1 MVALSIDRLE
11 LQRPSRTRLLKI
23 AANARKEANACN
35 SNSSPVTP
43 SIDRLELQ
51 RPSRT
56 RPLKIACNSNS
67 SPVTP
72 SIDRRELLAGA
83 IAGGASLASSVDSPA
98 LADPIGPP
106 TFKRCHQATIGD
118 DINRAC
124 CPPKPKG
131 ATSYFKPDSRPMRV
145 RPAAHLVDK
154 DYIAKYNEAYAKMRA
169 LPPDDPR
176 SLRQQAKVHCAY
188 CNYGYRQKGAPKQT
202 LQIHFNWLFLPWHRW
217 YLYFHEKILGS
228 LIGDPS
234 FALPFWSWDQEG
246 GRYIPDMFRRETA
259 LYDAK
264 RDTSHYE
271 PTRVDL
277 FYSPGSDKKS
287 DEQIR
292 EDNLSIMYN
301 NVAKVKQPDA
311 FFGYPLRKGSSSIN
325 GPGGVERAP
334 HNAMHIFCGSP
345 NQPNNEDMGNFYS
358 AGKDPLFYC
367 HHGNVDR
374 MWDVWRSLGNMD
386 FTDPDY
392 LNTEFLFFDEKQDLV
407 RVKVKDSLNNE
418 KMLKYKYQAM
428 PDDETWTAYEPKPLK
443 ETPWSGSSYEYRLVK
458 ASAENPEA
466 LEVVA
471 EPVTITVDQPKGSGS
486 DETLVLEGME
496 IDMRSAI
503 SFNAFINLPEA
514 NKNTPVSCAEYVGT
528 YSNVPHFMLES
539 GKWHT
544 ETVNTSFSIKANV
557 EILGLKSEDKLVV
570 TLVPRGDGSF
580 TFNGASIQYA

>member
-11 LQRPSRTRLLKI
+11 LQRPSRTRPLKI
-23 AANARKEANACN
+23 AANARKEAN
-35 SNSSPVTP
+35 
-43 SIDRLELQ
+43 
-51 RPSRT
+51 
-56 RPLKIACNSNS
+56 ACNSNS

-83 IAGGASLASSVDSPA
+83 IAGGASLASSVDSHA
-98 LADPIGPP
+98 LADPIGLPS
-106 TFKRCHQATIGD
+106 FKHCHFPSVGD
-118 DINRAC
+118 DIIRVC
-124 CPPKPKG
+124 CPPKPKR
-131 ATSYFKPDSRPMRV
+131 ATIDFKPDSGQMRV

-169 LPPDDPR
+169 LAPDDPR
-176 SLRQQAKVHCAY
+176 SLRQQANVHCAY
-188 CNYGYRQKGAPKQT
+188 CSYGYRQEGAPKQT

-259 LYDAK
+259 LCDAK
-264 RDTSHYE
+264 RNTSHYE

-277 FYSPGSDKKS
+277 IYSPGSDDKS

-311 FFGYPLRKGSSSIN
+311 FFGHPIRKGSGSKN

-334 HNAMHIFCGSP
+334 HNAVHIFGGSP
-345 NQPNNEDMGNFYS
+345 YQPNFEDMGNFYS
-358 AGKDPLFYC
+358 AGRDPLFYS

-374 MWDVWRSLGNMD
+374 MWDVWRSLGNKD
-386 FTDPDY
+386 FTDSDY
-392 LNTEFLFFDEKQDLV
+392 LNTEFLFFDENQDLV
-407 RVKVKDSLNNE
+407 RVKVKDSLNSE

-428 PDDETWTAYEPKPLK
+428 PDDKSWTAYEPKPLK
-443 ETPWSGSSYEYRLVK
+443 QTPWSGSSYEYRLVK
-458 ASAENPEA
+458 ASAENPKA
-466 LEVVA
+466 LEVGV
-471 EPVTITVDQPKGSGS
+471 EPVTITVDQPKGSAC
-486 DETLVLEGME
+486 DEILVLEGME
-496 IDMRSAI
+496 INMQSPI

-514 NKNTPVSCAEYVGT
+514 NKNTRVSCAEYVGT
-528 YSNVPHFMLES
+528 YSNVPHFMLGIGE
-539 GKWHT
+539 HT
-544 ETVNTSFSIKANV
+544 ETVNTTFSIKANV
-557 EILGLKSEDKLVV
+557 EILGLKSADKLVV
-570 TLVPRGDGSF
+570 TLVPRGQGTF
-580 TFNGASIQYA
+580 TLKGASIQYA

>member
-1 MVALSIDRLE
+1 MSGMVALSIDRLE

-43 SIDRLELQ
+43 SIDR
-51 RPSRT
+51 
-56 RPLKIACNSNS
+56 
-67 SPVTP
+67 
-72 SIDRRELLAGA
+72 RELLAGA
-83 IAGGASLASSVDSPA
+83 IAGGASLASSVDSHA
-98 LADPIGPP
+98 LADPIGLPS
-106 TFKRCHQATIGD
+106 FKHCHRATISD
-118 DINRAC
+118 DINRRC
-124 CPPKPKG
+124 CPPQPKR
-131 ATSYFKPDSRPMRV
+131 ATIDFKPDSGPMRV

-169 LPPDDPR
+169 LSRGDPR
-176 SLRQQAKVHCAY
+176 SLRHQAKVHCAY
-188 CNYGYRQKGAPKQT
+188 CNYGYRQEGAPKQT

-217 YLYFHEKILGS
+217 YLYF
-228 LIGDPS
+228 GDPG

-264 RDTSHYE
+264 RNTSHYE

-277 FYSPGSDKKS
+277 IYSLGSDKKS

-292 EDNLSIMYN
+292 EDKLSVMYN

-334 HNAMHIFCGSP
+334 HNAVHIFCGSP
-345 NQPNNEDMGNFYS
+345 DEHNNEDMGNFYS
-358 AGKDPLFYC
+358 AGRDPLFYC

-374 MWDVWRSLGNMD
+374 MWDVWRSLGNKD

-392 LNTEFLFFDEKQDLV
+392 LNTKFLFFDENQDLV

-428 PDDETWTAYEPKPLK
+428 PDDKSWTAYEPKPLK
-443 ETPWSGSSYEYRLVK
+443 QTPWSGSSYEYRLVK

-466 LEVVA
+466 LKVEA
-471 EPVTITVDQPKGSGS
+471 EPVTITVDQPKGSAC
-486 DETLVLEGME
+486 DEILVLEDME

-514 NKNTPVSCAEYVGT
+514 NKNTRVSCAEYVGT
-528 YSNVPHFMLES
+528 YSNVPHFMS
-539 GKWHT
+539 DIGKGHT
-544 ETVNTSFSIKANV
+544 EIVNATFSIKANV
-557 EILGLKSEDKLVV
+557 EILGLKSADKLVV
-570 TLVPRGDGSF
+570 TLVPRGDGSL
-580 TFNGASIQYA
+580 TFRGASIQYA